1 MGSYKEI
8 TGDLFVEMFKGEFDV
23 IAQGCNAFCTQGA
36 GIVIPFKK
44 HFKTD
49 KFPMELKGKGDINK
63 LGQIDWELFTV
74 VDGVVHNWLPPD
86 NTKGFDL
93 YVINCYSQYHY
104 GRNHA
109 DGDKI
114 PIDYEALTLCMR
126 KINHKFK
133 GCKVGLPFIGAGL
146 AGGDP
151 DTIREIFK
159 TELKD
164 CDVTLVIFEK

>member
-8 TGDLFVEMFKGEFDV
+8 TGDLFEEIFKGEFDV
-23 IAQGCNAFCTQGA
+23 VAQGCNCFNTQGA

-49 KFPMELKGKGDINK
+49 KFPMELKWKGNINK
-63 LGQIDWELFTV
+63 LGQIDFGVFTIANGKV
-74 VDGVVHNWLPPD
+74 KDFDRDESN
-86 NTKGFDL
+86 GFHL
-93 YVINCYSQYHY
+93 YVVNCYSQYNY

-109 DGDKI
+109 DGDRN

-126 KINHKFK
+126 KINHTFK
-133 GCKVGLPFIGAGL
+133 GRKIGLPFIGAGL